1 MGRESRLKRNDMHAG
16 IKHPEGSS
24 FPPPRVPW
32 SWGKAIG
39 DQHLLS
45 IGASIVIF
53 GVRVIIE
60 LTPFALG
67 LGAARAPGMF
77 AVRALVLL
85 FNVAKVRRA

>member
-1 MGRESRLKRNDMHAG
+1 MSRKNRERRMGL
-16 IKHPEGSS
+16 EGEMPRPGGSA
-24 FPPPRVPW
+24 FPPPRLPW

-45 IGASIVIF
+45 IGVSIVIF
-53 GVRVIIE
+53 GVRVILE